1 MSSATSWMATV
12 SVDRHGHEQTVES
25 QAVTPASIMLD
36 VYVLFILNL
45 AVKVL
50 QVGASLFCSI

>member
-1 MSSATSWMATV
+1 MATV